1 MKPTLTLRPGA
12 EDRDDKAKAL
22 AAVQRTDMDERMKR
36 LPVDIPETMIR
47 QLHMMRARSVET
59 VPVKSFVIE
68 ALDDLFAKYERGQG
82 KYPLVK

>member
-1 MKPTLTLRPGA
+1 MKPTLKLRPGA
-12 EDRDDKAKAL
+12 EDRDDKARAL

-68 ALDDLFAKYERGQG
+68 ALDDLFAKYESGKG